1 MGVYLMGC
9 TRDMN
14 PWHGAPCPIL
24 GIRQKIAMPTG
35 DPAENRHAYKEEVGP
50 LPRSFTHCLPPSH
63 PPSPPPPLPASPLPS
78 CLPFL
83 VKGDFDE
90 SFKEEDAILRINTA
104 IRWNQSTLRCWL
116 AHLAPSLAPAADL
129 PTLVDCLCALAGV
142 QYLHPFAVTQAKA
155 ERDYLVEKERRKEA
169 RKARKEALGQG
180 QDRSAKRAKTQCS
193 T

>member
-1 MGVYLMGC
+1 MVH
-9 TRDMN
+9 
-14 PWHGAPCPIL
+14 PAPFWGSGRKSPCL
-24 GIRQKIAMPTG
+24 QGIRQKIAMPTK
-35 DPAENRHAYKEEVGP
+35 RKSGP
-50 LPRSFTHCLPPSH
+50 SLAHSLTVSLPRTLH
-63 PPSPPPPLPASPLPS
+63 PPPPLPASPLPS

-129 PTLVDCLCALAGV
+129 PTLLDCLCALAGV